1 MVTRALVTGATGGI
15 GISLVQALLARGK
28 DVVASGRD
36 VGAGARLATMGAAF
50 RPADLVHEPLEPLLS
65 DVGTVYHLAARSSPW
80 GPSSGFEADNVQ
92 ATRRMLDAARAA
104 GVRRF
109 VFASTPSIY
118 VERRD
123 RIGLTEDSPVAAHF
137 TCAYARTKYAA
148 ERLVLAADSPDMRT
162 IAVRPRAAVGPDDRT
177 LFPRLARVA
186 RRGRIPMPRGGAALI
201 DITDVRDVAEAFV
214 AAGREDA
221 PGGIGINVSGGAPLP
236 FGTLAA
242 EICHA
247 AGLPFRP
254 KAVSEPLLDVIARLS
269 EMAGRLTGR
278 EPAITRHAAMAIAWS
293 QTFDLAGARRLLGW
307 SPRYRLGETLDFA
320 LGKSGQ

>member
-1 MVTRALVTGATGGI
+1 VTRALVTGATGGI
-15 GISLVQALLARGK
+15 GISLVEALLGRGQE
-28 DVVASGRD
+28 VVASGRNHE
-36 VGAGARLATMGAAF
+36 AGARLAAMGAAF
-50 RPADLVHEPLEPLLS
+50 RPADLVHDPLEPLLAGA
-65 DVGTVYHLAARSSPW
+65 DTVYHLAARSAPW
-80 GPSSGFEADNVQ
+80 GPRAGFEADNVQ
-92 ATRRMLDAARAA
+92 ATRRLLEAARGA

-123 RIGLTEDSPVAAHF
+123 RIGLTEDSPVAAQF

-162 IAVRPRAAVGPDDRT
+162 IAVRPRAAAGPDDT
-177 LFPRLARVA
+177 ALFPRLARVA
-186 RRGRIPMPRGGAALI
+186 RRGRIPLPRGGAALI
-201 DITDVRDVAEAFV
+201 DITDVRDVADAFV
-214 AAGREDA
+214 AAGRDDA
-221 PGGIGINVSGGAPLP
+221 PGGIGVNVSGGAPLP
-236 FGTLAA
+236 FGTLVA

-254 KAVSEPLLDVIARLS
+254 RPVSEPLLDAIARLGEAAS
-269 EMAGRLTGR
+269 RLTGR

-307 SPRYRLGETLDFA
+307 SPRYRLGDTLDFA
-320 LGKSGQ
+320 LGKDGR